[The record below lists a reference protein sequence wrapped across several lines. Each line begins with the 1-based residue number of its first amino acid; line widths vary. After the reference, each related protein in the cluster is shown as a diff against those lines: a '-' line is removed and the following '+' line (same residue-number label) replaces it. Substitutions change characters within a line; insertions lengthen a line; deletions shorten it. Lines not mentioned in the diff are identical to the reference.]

1 MSLRAAILNA
11 SPRGK
16 RWLWG
21 DKICFEI
28 SDSFQHSCLQG
39 SRDSLRGKSVLI
51 LADDQLTAAA
61 VLIEL
66 DGIASR
72 LLACPPDVQ
81 PDHLAKIAAQARI
94 EAIVTNSESLP
105 VAFGPDMALIR
116 VGPPAPSAP
125 PHNAELDTEWLL
137 LTSGTTGGPKI
148 VRHTFRSLTGAI
160 LPDEWLAQPP
170 IWSTFY
176 DIRRY
181 GGLQIFLRAITC
193 GYSMVLSDSREPV
206 THFLARLSA
215 HGVTHMSGTPSHWRR
230 ALMSAN
236 VDVLTLSY
244 VRLSGEIA
252 DQKII
257 DRLSA
262 VFPNASIAH
271 AYASTE
277 AGVGFVVNDKME
289 GFPTTVIGTSD
300 LGVAIKVVDSTLRIR
315 SPLTAV
321 DYLGDGLPSLK
332 DHDGYI
338 DTGDI
343 VERRDDRYFF
353 AGRKQGVINVG
364 GLKVHP
370 EEVESVINQHPGV
383 LMSLVKA
390 RKSPFTGSIIVAEV
404 VTKTYDGATDQ
415 ETLCSE
421 LLRKCRETLPQH
433 KVPAVI
439 RIVRTIKIAESG
451 KLVRAN
457 A

>member
-1 MSLRAAILNA
+1 
-11 SPRGK
+11 
-16 RWLWG
+16 
-21 DKICFEI
+21 
-28 SDSFQHSCLQG
+28 
-39 SRDSLRGKSVLI
+39 
-51 LADDQLTAAA
+51 
-61 VLIEL
+61 
-66 DGIASR
+66 
-72 LLACPPDVQ
+72 
-81 PDHLAKIAAQARI
+81 
-94 EAIVTNSESLP
+94 
-105 VAFGPDMALIR
+105 
-116 VGPPAPSAP
+116 
-125 PHNAELDTEWLL
+125 
-137 LTSGTTGGPKI
+137 
-148 VRHTFRSLTGAI
+148 
-160 LPDEWLAQPP
+160 
-170 IWSTFY
+170 
-176 DIRRY
+176 
-181 GGLQIFLRAITC
+181 
-193 GYSMVLSDSREPV
+193 
-206 THFLARLSA
+206 
-215 HGVTHMSGTPSHWRR
+215 
-230 ALMSAN
+230 MSAN
-236 VDVLTLSY
+236 VDVPTLSY

-252 DQKII
+252 DQKLI

-262 VFPNASIAH
+262 VFHNASIAH

-321 DYLGDGLPSLK
+321 DYMGDGLPPLK

-383 LMSLVKA
+383 QMSLVKA

-404 VTKTYDGATDQ
+404 VTKASDDATDQ

-421 LLRKCRETLPQH
+421 ILRTCRETLPQH

-439 RIVRTIKIAESG
+439 RIVRTIKIAKSG